1 MLYTYYV
8 CYSGH
13 KLCYP
18 EFCFQRLSECF
29 AVAARC
35 CIYFRPWSRSPGDL
49 PVSLGHPNHMGNGW
63 GPCPGYNPE
72 NLCAAVKRC
81 VTIFSEFL
89 GRSPYLKFQQEEF
102 QCHEAVL
109 RFTCE
114 KKGIVSRK
122 EKSLEWNFTC
132 FKFQISFLV
141 LARSLQT
148 WSNLLHSFQ

>member
-1 MLYTYYV
+1 M
-8 CYSGH
+8 
-13 KLCYP
+13 
-18 EFCFQRLSECF
+18 
-29 AVAARC
+29 
-35 CIYFRPWSRSPGDL
+35 
-49 PVSLGHPNHMGNGW
+49 SLGHPNHMGNGW

-122 EKSLEWNFTC
+122 EKSLE
-132 FKFQISFLV
+132 
-141 LARSLQT
+141 
-148 WSNLLHSFQ
+148 